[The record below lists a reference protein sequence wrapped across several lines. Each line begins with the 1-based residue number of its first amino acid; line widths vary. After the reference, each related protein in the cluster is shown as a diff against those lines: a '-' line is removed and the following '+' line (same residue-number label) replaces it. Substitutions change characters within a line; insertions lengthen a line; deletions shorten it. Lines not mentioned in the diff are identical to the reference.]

1 MPLVWPPVVT
11 IAVRLPAALGFVEKL
26 TVSEVAVAAVTVPTA
41 PLLNWIVLLDGVVAS
56 KPKPLIVIVAALARR
71 FEVLLVTT
79 GLTVAT

>member
-1 MPLVWPPVVT
+1 M
-11 IAVRLPAALGFVEKL
+11 AVRLPAAFGFVEKL

-41 PLLNWIVLLDGVVAS
+41 PLLNCMVLFEGVVES
-56 KPKPLIVIVAALARR
+56 NPKPLIVIVEALARR